1 MSDSE
6 ILDNES
12 LDSDSF
18 DNEMSDSDS
27 FDSEIFD
34 SESVNNDNIDNIH
47 SDIIHNDNTE
57 VATFRNDNIEHY
69 QKKPN
74 DISFELPI
82 AQLCYYYDYD
92 KLLELEFSSKIVV
105 PSYVLE
111 EITKYEDISFPMVFN
126 IKTDNNEIT
135 VTAHS
140 FPIGIDC
147 VYVPYIMYDNLTSDN
162 APVITLQYSNT
173 KLEKATKLVL
183 QPHLADFLDIDDHKD
198 YLEYYINNYTIIEKN
213 SMIVTP
219 NESTVNNLYFNVIEV
234 EPADKVIT
242 IDTDVEIIFKTPL
255 NYREPPPKLIS
266 NGNGFNLQHTKSPEK
281 DQQSSGSSTNP
292 TKKKKKFVPFSG
304 KGHRLGGD

>member
-1 MSDSE
+1 ISE
-6 ILDNES
+6 GDCKILSSCPKHSRGWVKDNPELSLQRSRASHPILDIVEKRAYCIKRNALGKIITECTGIFPTKK
-12 LDSDSF
+12 SDWFS
-18 DNEMSDSDS
+18 
-27 FDSEIFD
+27 I
-34 SESVNNDNIDNIH
+34 NDFNTKNIDNENIDN
-47 SDIIHNDNTE
+47 DIIHNDNTE
-57 VATFRNDNIEHY
+57 VATFRNDNIKHY

-74 DISFELPI
+74 DISFKLPI
-82 AQLCYYYDYD
+82 TQLCYYYDYD
-92 KLLELEFSSKIVV
+92 KLLDLEFSSKIVV

-234 EPADKVIT
+234 EPAD
-242 IDTDVEIIFKTPL
+242 
-255 NYREPPPKLIS
+255 
-266 NGNGFNLQHTKSPEK
+266 
-281 DQQSSGSSTNP
+281 
-292 TKKKKKFVPFSG
+292 
-304 KGHRLGGD
+304 